1 MTFYARYQV
10 EVLLDG
16 LDLLRLEETE
26 RDGHAFS
33 GPKHWHT
40 FDILARKPIS
50 KRPPAPGYPAGLR
63 ASQTVRLV
71 RTVRSLRA
79 GRVVARASRSAMSPA
94 LSLSSRPCRARQR
107 VTVA

>member
-1 MTFYARYQV
+1 MTFYVRHQV

-16 LDLLRLEETE
+16 LDILRLEVTE

-50 KRPPAPGYPAGLR
+50 KLPSAP
-63 ASQTVRLV
+63 
-71 RTVRSLRA
+71 
-79 GRVVARASRSAMSPA
+79 ASR
-94 LSLSSRPCRARQR
+94 
-107 VTVA
+107 